1 MHMTETSNLNQQMQT
16 WRHHLHAHPE
26 TGFEEHRTSAFV
38 AETLA
43 SFGLE
48 VARGIGGTGVVAT
61 LRSGG
66 GNRAMGLR
74 ADMDALNIREAGE
87 HDYASQTPGKMH
99 ACGHDGHM
107 AMLLGAAKLLAAAP
121 GFDGIVHFVFQPAE
135 EHGRGAKAMLEDG
148 LLKRF
153 PMEEI
158 YGVHNMPGIPFGKF
172 ATRAGGI
179 MASEDNFVIEITG
192 RGTHAA
198 RPHMGVDAIV
208 TGSEIV
214 LALQTVIARSLD
226 PIEQGVVSVTEF
238 LTDGI
243 RNAIPGRV
251 TLKGDT
257 RSYSPKVQALIER
270 RMGEIVAGI
279 SAAHGAQHSFNYTH
293 EFEPTVNWAENVEP
307 AVRAA
312 TAVVGAAQVDGRCP
326 PLLASEDFG
335 AFLRVIPGNYMFIGS
350 GVEGEAGGT
359 PLHNPRYDFHDGLLD
374 MGARYFATLAR
385 QRLVAAP

>member
-1 MHMTETSNLNQQMQT
+1 VADISDLEPQMRS

-48 VARGIGGTGVVAT
+48 VARGIGGTGIVAT
-61 LRSGG
+61 LRAGG
-66 GNRAMGLR
+66 GNRAIGLR

-87 HDYASQTPGKMH
+87 HSYASQTAGKMH

-107 AMLLGAAKLLAAAP
+107 AMLLGAAKLLTDAP
-121 GFDGIVHFVFQPAE
+121 EFDGIVHFVFQPAE
-135 EHGRGAKAMLEDG
+135 EHGRGAKAMLDDG
-148 LLKRF
+148 LLARF

-158 YGVHNMPGIPFGKF
+158 YGVHNMPGLPFGRF
-172 ATRAGGI
+172 ATKAGGI
-179 MASEDNFVIEITG
+179 MASEDNFVIEIKG

-214 LALQTVIARSLD
+214 LALQTVIARNLD

-243 RNAIPGRV
+243 RNAIPGAV

-257 RSYSPKVQALIER
+257 RSYSPKVQALIEE
-270 RMGEIVAGI
+270 RMGAIVAGI
-279 SAAHGAQHSFNYTH
+279 CAAHGARHSFAYTH

-312 TAVVGAAQVDGRCP
+312 TAVVGAAQVDGNCP

-350 GVEGEAGGT
+350 GVGDEAGGT
-359 PLHNPRYDFHDGLLD
+359 PLHNPRYDFNDGLLA
-374 MGARYFATLAR
+374 MGARYFATIAR
-385 QRLVAAP
+385 HRLTAGT